1 MKRITLCSLL
11 VLAALTHLT
20 AQTNLNQ
27 TVAERLGRDS
37 AQQLLQ
43 EVSISRFED
52 SGFWRV
58 SMPIDHG
65 VVEARRFVGGPL
77 AKQPLA
83 EEQAIGIA
91 ISDEHVLGVK
101 ASFFRRQSSAIYIQ
115 PIRPLQV
122 PGIAKT
128 ISVWVVGRNFDHR
141 LSVVVADYFGNV
153 NVLDMGKLNHSG
165 WRQMTTA
172 IPPSLV
178 QRDAHYVDRMGIQIL
193 GFMIVP
199 DLMQTFG
206 TYYVYFD
213 GLTALTD
220 LFPEHGRDPDD
231 MVDSW

>member
-1 MKRITLCSLL
+1 MKRIVLCTFL
-11 VLAALTHLT
+11 VLVTLMPVT
-20 AQTNLNQ
+20 AQINQ
-27 TVAERLGRDS
+27 NRAVAATLGRDT

-65 VVEARRFVGGPL
+65 VIEARRFAGGPL

-83 EEQAIGIA
+83 EEEEIGIA
-91 ISDEHVLGVK
+91 ITDEHVLGVK
-101 ASFFRRQSSAIYIQ
+101 ATFFRRQSSTISVQ

-141 LSVVVADYFGNV
+141 LAVVVADYFGNV
-153 NVLDMGKLNHSG
+153 NVLDMGKLNHAG
-165 WRQMTTA
+165 WKQMTTA
-172 IPPSLV
+172 IPPTLV
-178 QRDAHYVDRMGIQIL
+178 QRDPHFVDRMGVQIL

-199 DLMQTFG
+199 EMMQTYG

-213 GLTALTD
+213 GLTVLTD

-231 MVDSW
+231 MIDSW